1 MRKVQNS
8 FDLGNRHCLNENMRH
23 EVPKIERVITI
34 LGEST
39 LSNDRKEEGRG
50 VSHLRDLIIR
60 VSLEAHWKTNVIYK
74 KCLKVDKIYNK
85 SV

>member
-39 LSNDRKEEGRG
+39 LSNDRKEEGG
-50 VSHLRDLIIR
+50 GMISHLRDLIIR
-60 VSLEAHWKTNVIYK
+60 ASLEAHYK
-74 KCLKVDKIYNK
+74 ENQCYMKNLLKID
-85 SV
+85 